1 MESINEASVIGHLAV
16 LQAKMVLAM
25 IDDDNQPIK
34 IDIYREAY
42 MEMPEEFRL
51 ALDAMES
58 RRVMRLTK
66 RAISTLTE
74 VAEA

>member
-1 MESINEASVIGHLAV
+1 MESVNEINMISALAV

-25 IDDDNQPIK
+25 IEEDNEQFK
-34 IDIYREAY
+34 MDIYREAY
-42 MEMPEEFRL
+42 MEMPEELRL
-51 ALDAMES
+51 ALDAMEA

-74 VAEA
+74 IAEA

>member
-1 MESINEASVIGHLAV
+1 MESINEASVIGHLAI

-25 IDDDNQPIK
+25 IDDDNEPIK

>member
-25 IDDDNQPIK
+25 IDDDNEPIK

>member
-1 MESINEASVIGHLAV
+1 MENVNEANMVSHLAV

-25 IDDDNQPIK
+25 IDDGNEPIK
-34 IDIYREAY
+34 MDIYREAY
-42 MEMPEEFRL
+42 MEMPEELRL